1 MPTPTFELNVFS
13 GLEYD
18 LPLCSIQLVPYS
30 QRREYLISPRSSQR
44 KVNRRFGHN
53 AQQNRAKSSVWKYM
67 PVSVLLKFH
76 SSRQI
81 LDPLPRASR
90 HGVRWNRQ
98 EPERQVPSIAV
109 ETPANASCPWKCIA
123 SAIAVNVPETAE
135 PIDLSRDEERRSTCV
150 INLPRCHCQRHGTR
164 CHFSGT

>member
-1 MPTPTFELNVFS
+1 MNPYFLPFTLRRASYSTGFAIWDKISNYGQRCQEWLKFCIQVLPMFCPTPTFELNVFS

-53 AQQNRAKSSVWKYM
+53 AQQNRAKSSVWNYM
-67 PVSVLLKFH
+67 PVRVLLKFH

-90 HGVRWNRQ
+90 HGVRW
-98 EPERQVPSIAV
+98 
-109 ETPANASCPWKCIA
+109 
-123 SAIAVNVPETAE
+123 
-135 PIDLSRDEERRSTCV
+135 
-150 INLPRCHCQRHGTR
+150 
-164 CHFSGT
+164 